1 MTQIRRRVKNLL
13 NIPIIATDE
22 SFELEKDGTFRFAD
36 KKPVEVK
43 EERYYTK
50 AKVKAIRKAFRKQFE
65 F

>member
-1 MTQIRRRVKNLL
+1 L